1 MRRGQSLPDGATVS
15 ALLADEVAIMEGV
28 VQSPENRG
36 CKERR
41 GRRDQGHLESLGVE
55 M

>member
-1 MRRGQSLPDGATVS
+1 MQRGQSLHDGATVS
-15 ALLADEVAIMEGV
+15 ALLADEVAIMDEV
-28 VQSPENRG
+28 VQSLENRG

-41 GRRDQGHLESLGVE
+41 GRRDQGHMESLGVE